1 MPCDNRVILAA
12 AGSGKTTTI
21 VNEAKEKR
29 GKRVGLVTFT
39 NNAEGEFRKKLYKE
53 EGFVPD
59 HVRSMTWFKFLLR
72 HFIRPYQ
79 RTLLEGRIRGIHLS
93 PGKSAL
99 YVPASDIRRYNTDK
113 TNRIYN
119 DKIADFACKIIDAT
133 DGAPIRR
140 AEDIFDRIYIDEVQD
155 MAGYDLNFIERLLD
169 SKIHVTLVGDHR
181 QATYKTNQ
189 ASKNRKYGGVKIIDQ
204 FKAWEKAGRIDI
216 DLHNHS
222 HRCVQAICD
231 FADRF
236 FPEADATMS
245 LNQNETGHDG
255 VFLVRERDV
264 ETYKNTYSPQALR
277 YSRKTKVDERL
288 IYNFGEAKGMT
299 FSRVIIYPPGTLK
312 KFIKTGKF
320 SDAGK
325 DLAKL
330 YVGITRARQSVA
342 IVMPNS
348 TTTCAFPEI
357 VVHEP
362 V

>member
-1 MPCDNRVILAA
+1 
-12 AGSGKTTTI
+12 
-21 VNEAKEKR
+21 
-29 GKRVGLVTFT
+29 
-39 NNAEGEFRKKLYKE
+39 
-53 EGFVPD
+53 
-59 HVRSMTWFKFLLR
+59 
-72 HFIRPYQ
+72 
-79 RTLLEGRIRGIHLS
+79 
-93 PGKSAL
+93 
-99 YVPASDIRRYNTDK
+99 
-113 TNRIYN
+113 
-119 DKIADFACKIIDAT
+119 
-133 DGAPIRR
+133 
-140 AEDIFDRIYIDEVQD
+140 
-155 MAGYDLNFIERLLD
+155 
-169 SKIHVTLVGDHR
+169 
-181 QATYKTNQ
+181 
-189 ASKNRKYGGVKIIDQ
+189 
-204 FKAWEKAGRIDI
+204 
-216 DLHNHS
+216 
-222 HRCVQAICD
+222 
-231 FADRF
+231 
-236 FPEADATMS
+236 MS